1 MQYIHD
7 LSINWQRFAPFE
19 PGDFPRYR
27 KRTGQAAISDAPCR
41 SEGMRS
47 HARLRAW
54 LAGTGRGTQPV
65 AAIAIR
71 LPDGG
76 KVKVPAL
83 VVHHDA
89 GRLQALPVQRS
100 TGTDGQARQ
109 DAGGRPATT

>member
-1 MQYIHD
+1 
-7 LSINWQRFAPFE
+7 
-19 PGDFPRYR
+19 
-27 KRTGQAAISDAPCR
+27 
-41 SEGMRS
+41 MRS